1 MAIGDAGRE
10 ARRGRSGRTVERDP
24 SGGDAVVGVDARR
37 AVRQRVVLGPDR
49 TFERE
54 VRQFDP
60 QGVLA
65 EGCGTDVDGG
75 PNAGERVVGIRRGQA
90 WAERVSAPRNW
101 VAALPDGITFT
112 QAAALPT
119 AGLTA
124 LRTLRFGPAILGR
137 RVLVTGASGGVG
149 RFAIQ
154 LAHLGGADVTALVS
168 RPERAAGLAEL
179 GADRVVADPDHLS
192 GRFDLILESVGGRT
206 LARLLTRLDPEGTL
220 ITFGNSSDETTT
232 FNVSDV
238 YPDALVRIRGFEVFY
253 APDPFARDLRFLA
266 DLVADGKL
274 DPQLADEMPW
284 EAMPKALQ
292 RLENRD
298 VAGKVALTINV

>member
-1 MAIGDAGRE
+1 VRALVVDRSVDSGIALRE
-10 ARRGRSGRTVERDP
+10 VPEP
-24 SGGDAVVGVDARR
+24 
-37 AVRQRVVLGPDR
+37 RVGPD
-49 TFERE
+49 E
-54 VRQFDP
+54 VVVDVRAISLNR
-60 QGVLA
+60 GELRMLA
-65 EGCGTDVDGG
+65 SAPDGLRPGWDFAGILRTDVDGG

-90 WAERVSAPRNW
+90 WAERVSAPGNW
-101 VAALPDGITFT
+101 LAALPDGITFT

-149 RFAIQ
+149 RFAVQ

-179 GADRVVADPDHLS
+179 GADRVVADPDNVS
-192 GRFDLILESVGGRT
+192 GRFDLILESVGGST

>member
-1 MAIGDAGRE
+1 MLASAPDGLRPGWDFAGILR
-10 ARRGRSGRTVERDP
+10 
-24 SGGDAVVGVDARR
+24 
-37 AVRQRVVLGPDR
+37 
-49 TFERE
+49 
-54 VRQFDP
+54 
-60 QGVLA
+60 
-65 EGCGTDVDGG
+65 TDVDGG

-149 RFAIQ
+149 RFAVQ
-154 LAHLGGADVTALVS
+154 LAHLGGADVTVLVS
-168 RPERAAGLAEL
+168 
-179 GADRVVADPDHLS
+179 VS
-192 GRFDLILESVGGRT
+192 GRFDLILESVGGST